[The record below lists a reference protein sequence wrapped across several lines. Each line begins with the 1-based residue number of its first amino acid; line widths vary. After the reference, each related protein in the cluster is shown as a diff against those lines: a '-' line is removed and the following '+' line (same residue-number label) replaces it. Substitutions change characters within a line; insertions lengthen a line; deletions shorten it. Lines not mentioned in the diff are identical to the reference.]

1 MGTSSADFDPIKRD
15 RGRSRLFL
23 TGAVL
28 IFLMAGLFLWNRD
41 SDDYVRGPVIK
52 RAVAVITGPTV
63 EGTVYFSQNSPKE
76 AVTITGS
83 LRNVSPNANRGFHI
97 HELGDATD
105 GCISSGSH
113 YNPEGKTHGSPQDST
128 RHVGDL
134 GNVRSNSSGIVTLS
148 ISDSKI
154 SLNGQYSIIGR
165 TVVIHDGTDDL
176 GRGGNEDSLKTGNAG
191 GRAGCAV
198 IGIAS

>member
-83 LRNVSPNANRGFHI
+83 LRNVSPNANRGFTSMSWVMQP
-97 HELGDATD
+97 TD
-105 GCISSGSH
+105 VYLLDHTTILKARLTVPLRIPLVMS
-113 YNPEGKTHGSPQDST
+113 
-128 RHVGDL
+128 
-134 GNVRSNSSGIVTLS
+134 VTLGMFAP
-148 ISDSKI
+148 IP
-154 SLNGQYSIIGR
+154 
-165 TVVIHDGTDDL
+165 
-176 GRGGNEDSLKTGNAG
+176 
-191 GRAGCAV
+191 AV
-198 IGIAS
+198 S